1 MPCSHGWS
9 TAPTE
14 DDCDI
19 EQVTYMFSEPC
30 SHWSLKRP
38 FAFMQYG
45 GEITD
50 TVHPGQFWKGLVNV
64 PVPAPAP
71 ALATPSYPAG
81 PTGADNLIAWI

>member
-1 MPCSHGWS
+1 
-9 TAPTE
+9 
-14 DDCDI
+14 
-19 EQVTYMFSEPC
+19 
-30 SHWSLKRP
+30 
-38 FAFMQYG
+38 MQYG

-50 TVHPGQFWKGLVNV
+50 IVHPGQFWKGLVNV